1 MQATSEPKELLEQ
14 FIDGSSLFA
23 VLEMIQVIC
32 GEKAQHISSNWQD
45 EGLSKMW
52 TRAAKRVSEAA
63 NSYPVIQL
71 I

>member
-1 MQATSEPKELLEQ
+1 METQPTVKDTLEQ

-32 GEKAQHISSNWQD
+32 EEKAQHIRENWQED
-45 EGLSKMW
+45 ALARDWEK
-52 TRAAKRVSEAA
+52 AA
-63 NSYPVIQL
+63 NRISVVANCYPVIKL